1 MFHADDTQRM
11 CSRCGA
17 PYEKNRPDRSQR
29 RHTRTYTYVGL
40 KPLFPQGNVRNIQK
54 CLRAEK
60 PQEQKHPPS
69 VGAQNHTSISRVRA
83 AAVHPQ
89 SSASCCLDAAD
100 GSFLTSDPGIEG
112 DAHTAVGVVGL
123 HGNFPCATGTVT
135 ETEGGI
141 DVSGCTGR

>member
-1 MFHADDTQRM
+1 MPPCRKG
-11 CSRCGA
+11 SRTETS
-17 PYEKNRPDRSQR
+17 PLSRS
-29 RHTRTYTYVGL
+29 L
-40 KPLFPQGNVRNIQK
+40 KSHKHLQ
-54 CLRAEK
+54 K
-60 PQEQKHPPS
+60 PQ
-69 VGAQNHTSISRVRA
+69 RVRA

-89 SSASCCLDAAD
+89 SSASCCLDTAD

-135 ETEGGI
+135 ETEGGM